1 MDSDRR
7 LPNSVCGYYAK
18 IPILS
23 YLTVASATVP
33 EISLETEKRVVQ
45 KLDEKF
51 A

>member
-23 YLTVASATVP
+23 YLTVTTVP
-33 EISLETEKRVVQ
+33 EISLETEKRVAQ